1 MMVDVEVK
9 MVVVAMVIVDVMM
22 VDIVMLVP
30 SNYAGSGSNIGTQV
44 AMFDVVV
51 MQDVL
56 VSLVV
61 VVVVHQMNNFRALNE
76 LFCDARTAAKL

>member
-1 MMVDVEVK
+1 MIDGGRRYVST
-9 MVVVAMVIVDVMM
+9 
-22 VDIVMLVP
+22 
-30 SNYAGSGSNIGTQV
+30 SNNAGSGSNIGTQI

-61 VVVVHQMNNFRALNE
+61 VVVVHQMNNFQALNE
-76 LFCDARTAAKL
+76 LFCDVRTAAKLYTC